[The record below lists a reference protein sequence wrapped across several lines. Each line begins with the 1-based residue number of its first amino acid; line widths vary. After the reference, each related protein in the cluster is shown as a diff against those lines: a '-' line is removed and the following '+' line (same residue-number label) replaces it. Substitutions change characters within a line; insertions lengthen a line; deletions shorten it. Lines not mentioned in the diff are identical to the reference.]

1 MSPPSSWRSG
11 PCSLKDILMEKRLL
25 IAIVL
30 SFLVLFLY
38 QAVFVKKQPTPKPIP
53 EEITDIEEKPTPLP
67 PTDKELSEEV
77 PQELVEPL
85 EKAEFHPVSGE
96 QEEQIYVDT
105 SLYRGVWSNKGGV
118 LKSWRLKGYKD
129 NEGEDLELVSAR
141 SDEIAAYPFFLKS
154 DDPAFDRKI
163 NNALYKSS
171 STTLELTHGGSDT
184 LRFEY
189 ADDSGTR
196 VEKILTFA
204 DGFYGFGV
212 QINVWK
218 NGQKIE
224 PDLLWGPSL
233 GNPSLE
239 EQKKR
244 FGGSSGIAVH
254 YGDKFVH
261 LDARKYKPEQSVFP
275 KEYLIQWA
283 GYEDQYFTALY
294 ITSPQES
301 RVMFLKEDIKERSYF
316 FLAVNGV
323 REAYLGP
330 KQHNALDKFGHN
342 TSKIIKYGFFG
353 AIAEILYEA
362 IKVIHSAVPN
372 WGFSIIILTIIIKIV
387 FFPLTYSS
395 TKSMAKMQEL
405 QPKIK
410 ALKAKYKKAKQDIAQ
425 RRKMNEETMALYK
438 EHGVNPAGG
447 CLPMLIQLPIFW
459 GFFRLLVV
467 SIEFRQ
473 SPFIFWINDLSVK
486 DPYYVTPILMGI
498 TQYISQKMT
507 PTSADPTQQRMML
520 IMPVIMTIFFMNF
533 QSGLVLYWLTN
544 NILQIGQQYIMNRI
558 MKKKKRES
566 HGKKR
571 KK

>member
-1 MSPPSSWRSG
+1 MSPSSSWRSG
-11 PCSLKDILMEKRLL
+11 SCSLKDILMEKRLL
-25 IAIVL
+25 LAIVL

-38 QAVFVKKQPTPKPIP
+38 QALFVKKQPPPEPSPEMVTEVKKKPA
-53 EEITDIEEKPTPLP
+53 LP
-67 PTDKELSEEV
+67 PPMEKAPQT
-77 PQELVEPL
+77 PQEPAEAVE
-85 EKAEFHPVSGE
+85 FQPVSGE
-96 QEEQIYVDT
+96 HEDQIFVNT

-118 LKSWRLKGYKD
+118 LKSWRLKEYKD
-129 NEGEDLELVSAR
+129 SDGEDLELVSAR
-141 SDEIAAYPFFLKS
+141 SEEIEIYPFFLKS
-154 DDPAFDRKI
+154 DDPGFDRMI
-163 NNALYKSS
+163 NSSLYNSS
-171 STTLELTHGGSDT
+171 SRTLELTNGQSGI

-189 ADDSGTR
+189 ADDQGTR
-196 VEKILTFA
+196 VEKIMTFQ
-204 DGFYGFGV
+204 DGLYGFGI

-224 PDLLWGPSL
+224 SDVLWGPSL
-233 GNPSLE
+233 GNPTLE

-254 YGDKFVH
+254 YGEKFVH
-261 LDARKYKPEQSVFP
+261 IDERKYKPEQSVFP
-275 KEYLIQWA
+275 KEYFIKWA
-283 GYEDQYFTALY
+283 GYQDQYFTALY
-294 ITSPQES
+294 VTSPQES
-301 RVMFLKEDIKERSYF
+301 QVMFFKEDIGEKSYF
-316 FLAVNGV
+316 FLSANSVQ
-323 REAYLGP
+323 EAYIGP
-330 KQHNALDKFGHN
+330 KRHDDLAKFGHN
-342 TSKIIKYGFFG
+342 STKIIKYGFFG
-353 AIAEILYEA
+353 MIAEILYQA
-362 IKVIHSAVPN
+362 IKTIHNAVPN
-372 WGFSIIILTIIIKIV
+372 WGFSIIILTIIIKII

-410 ALKAKYKKAKQDIAQ
+410 ALKAKYKKAKQDIGQ

-447 CLPMLIQLPIFW
+447 CLPMLIQMPIFW

-467 SIEFRQ
+467 SIEFRH
-473 SPFIFWINDLSVK
+473 SPFMLWINDLSVK

-558 MKKKKRES
+558 MKKKKRDT

>member
-1 MSPPSSWRSG
+1 
-11 PCSLKDILMEKRLL
+11 MEKRLL

-38 QAVFVKKQPTPKPIP
+38 QALFVKQQ
-53 EEITDIEEKPTPLP
+53 PLP
-67 PTDKELSEEV
+67 EPVPESTPQKITKTEQQPAVPPQRETAPQAPGVEDRTEPTELTEFQTVSSDREERIFV
-77 PQELVEPL
+77 N
-85 EKAEFHPVSGE
+85 
-96 QEEQIYVDT
+96 T
-105 SLYRGVWSNKGGV
+105 SLYQGVWSNKGGV
-118 LKSWRLKGYKD
+118 LRSWRLREYTD
-129 NEGEDLELVSAR
+129 NGGDALELVSVLA
-141 SDEIAAYPFFLKS
+141 EKIATYPFVLRS
-154 DDPAFDRKI
+154 DDPDFDRKI
-163 NNALYKSS
+163 NSALYNISS
-171 STTLELTHGGSDT
+171 NILELSNGQSGT

-189 ADDSGTR
+189 SDDQGNR
-196 VEKILTFA
+196 VEKILTFQ
-204 DGFYGFGV
+204 DGTYGFGTE
-212 QINVWK
+212 INVWK
-218 NGQKIE
+218 NGQRIT
-224 PDLLWGPSL
+224 PSVLWGPSL
-233 GNPSLE
+233 GNPSPE

-244 FGGSSGIAVH
+244 FGGSSGIAIH
-254 YGDKFVH
+254 YGEKFDH
-261 LDARKYKPEQSVFP
+261 IDERKYKPEQSIYP
-275 KEYLIQWA
+275 REYAIQWA
-283 GYEDQYFTALY
+283 GYEDQYFTALF
-294 ITSPQES
+294 ITSPRES
-301 RVMFLKEDIKERSYF
+301 QALFLKEDIGEQSYF
-316 FLAVNGV
+316 FLSADLI

-330 KQHNALDKFGHN
+330 KQHDALKAFGHN
-342 TSKIIKYGFFG
+342 STKIIKYGFFG
-353 AIAEILYEA
+353 MIAEILYQA
-362 IKVIHSAVPN
+362 IKAIHAAVPN
-372 WGFSIIILTIIIKIV
+372 WGFSIIILTIIIKII

-467 SIEFRQ
+467 SIEFRH
-473 SPFIFWINDLSVK
+473 SPFILWINDLSVK

-498 TQYISQKMT
+498 TQFISQKMT

-571 KK
+571 KQ

>member
-1 MSPPSSWRSG
+1 
-11 PCSLKDILMEKRLL
+11 MEKRLL

-38 QAVFVKKQPTPKPIP
+38 QALFVKKQPPPEPIP
-53 EEITDIEEKPTPLP
+53 EKVTEVEQKPALP
-67 PTDKELSEEV
+67 PPTESA
-77 PQELVEPL
+77 PQTQAVQDRPEPAEDVE
-85 EKAEFHPVSGE
+85 FQPVSSE
-96 QEEQIYVDT
+96 REETVLINT

-118 LKSWRLKGYKD
+118 LKSWRLKEYRD

-141 SDEIAAYPFFLKS
+141 TEEIAKYPFFLRS
-154 DDPAFDRKI
+154 DDPEFDRMI
-163 NNALYKSS
+163 NNALYNMSS
-171 STTLELTHGGSDT
+171 RTMDLTQGQSGT

-189 ADDSGTR
+189 ADDQGNR
-196 VEKILTFA
+196 AEKILTFE
-204 DGFYGFGV
+204 DGSYGFGI

-218 NGQKIE
+218 KGQRIE
-224 PDLLWGPSL
+224 PSLLWGPSL

-244 FGGSSGIAVH
+244 FGGSTGIAVH
-254 YGDKFVH
+254 YGEKFDH
-261 LDARKYKPEQSVFP
+261 LDERKYKPEQSVYP
-275 KEYLIQWA
+275 REYFIKWA

-294 ITSPQES
+294 VTSPQES
-301 RVMFLKEDIKERSYF
+301 QALFLKEDIGEKSYF
-316 FLAVNGV
+316 FLSVDLV
-323 REAYLGP
+323 QEAYLGP
-330 KQHNALDKFGHN
+330 KQHDALKAFGHN
-342 TSKIIKYGFFG
+342 STKIVKYGFFG
-353 AIAEILYEA
+353 MIAEILYQA
-362 IKVIHSAVPN
+362 IKTIHNAVPN
-372 WGFSIIILTIIIKIV
+372 WGFSIIILTIIIKII

-467 SIEFRQ
+467 SIEFRH
-473 SPFIFWINDLSVK
+473 SPFILWINDLSVK

-498 TQYISQKMT
+498 TQFISQKMT

>member
-1 MSPPSSWRSG
+1 
-11 PCSLKDILMEKRLL
+11 MEKRLL

-30 SFLVLFLY
+30 SFVVLFLY
-38 QAVFVKKQPTPKPIP
+38 QALFVPKQPPPEPIP
-53 EEITDIEEKPTPLP
+53 ESI
-67 PTDKELSEEV
+67 
-77 PQELVEPL
+77 PQEVTRAEDKPNLQPLTESEPAQVPEDRTEPQEPVE
-85 EKAEFHPVSGE
+85 FQPVSGE
-96 QEEQIYVDT
+96 REEQIFVDT
-105 SLYRGVWSNKGGV
+105 PLYRGVWSNKGAV
-118 LKSWRLKGYKD
+118 LKSWRLKRYEN

-141 SDEIAAYPFFLKS
+141 AEEIGIYPFVLRS
-154 DDPAFDRKI
+154 NDPDFDRKI
-163 NNALYKSS
+163 NTALYNISS
-171 STTLELTHGGSDT
+171 RRIELTEGQSET

-189 ADDSGTR
+189 ADNEGLR
-196 VEKILTFA
+196 VEKILTFE
-204 DGFYGFGV
+204 GGSYGFNT

-224 PDLLWGPSL
+224 TDVLWGPGL
-233 GNPSLE
+233 GNPSPE

-254 YGDKFVH
+254 YGDKFDH

-275 KEYLIQWA
+275 KEYFIKWA
-283 GYEDQYFTALY
+283 GYEDQYFTALCV
-294 ITSPQES
+294 TSPQQS
-301 RVMFLKEDIKERSYF
+301 RVMFLKEDIGERSYF
-316 FLAVNGV
+316 FLSVNNIQDV
-323 REAYLGP
+323 YLGP
-330 KQHNALDKFGHN
+330 KQHDALKAFGHN
-342 TSKIIKYGFFG
+342 SSKIIKYGFFG
-353 AIAEILYEA
+353 MIAEILYQA
-362 IKVIHSAVPN
+362 IKTIHNAVPN
-372 WGFSIIILTIIIKIV
+372 WGFSIIILTIIIKII

-467 SIEFRQ
+467 SIEFRH
-473 SPFIFWINDLSVK
+473 SPFILWINDLSVK

>member
-1 MSPPSSWRSG
+1 
-11 PCSLKDILMEKRLL
+11 MEKRLL
-25 IAIVL
+25 LAIVL
-30 SFLVLFLY
+30 SFMVLFLY
-38 QAVFVKKQPTPKPIP
+38 QALFVKKQPLPEQSPEMVTEVEERPALPPPMEKEPKPQP
-53 EEITDIEEKPTPLP
+53 
-67 PTDKELSEEV
+67 S
-77 PQELVEPL
+77 QEPA
-85 EKAEFHPVSGE
+85 KAAEFQPVSGQ
-96 QEEQIYVDT
+96 QEEQIVVNT
-105 SLYRGVWSNKGGV
+105 SLYRGIWSNKGGV
-118 LKSWRLKGYKD
+118 LKSWRLKDYDD

-141 SDEIAAYPFFLKS
+141 CEEIKIYPFFLRS
-154 DDPAFDRKI
+154 NDPDFDRTI
-163 NNALYKSS
+163 NSALYSS
-171 STTLELTHGGSDT
+171 SSYTLELTNGKSGS

-196 VEKILTFA
+196 VEKILTFQ
-204 DGFYGFGV
+204 DGGYGFGV

-218 NGQKIE
+218 NGQRIE
-224 PDLLWGPSL
+224 PDVLWGPSL

-254 YGDKFVH
+254 YGEKFDH
-261 LDARKYKPEQSVFP
+261 IDERKYKPEQSVFP
-275 KEYLIQWA
+275 KEYFIKWA
-283 GYEDQYFTALY
+283 GYEDQYFTALFV
-294 ITSPQES
+294 TSPQES
-301 RVMFLKEDIKERSYF
+301 QAMFLKEDIGERSYF
-316 FLAVNGV
+316 FLSVNLIQDT
-323 REAYLGP
+323 YIGP
-330 KQHNALDKFGHN
+330 KQHEALEVFGYN
-342 TSKIIKYGFFG
+342 STKIIKYGFFG
-353 AIAEILYEA
+353 MIAEILYRA
-362 IKVIHSAVPN
+362 IKTIHSAVPN
-372 WGFSIIILTIIIKIV
+372 WGFSIILLTIFIKII

-410 ALKAKYKKAKQDIAQ
+410 ALKAKYKKAKQDIGQ

-467 SIEFRQ
+467 SIEFRH
-473 SPFIFWINDLSVK
+473 SPFMLWINDLSVK

-498 TQYISQKMT
+498 TQFISQKMT